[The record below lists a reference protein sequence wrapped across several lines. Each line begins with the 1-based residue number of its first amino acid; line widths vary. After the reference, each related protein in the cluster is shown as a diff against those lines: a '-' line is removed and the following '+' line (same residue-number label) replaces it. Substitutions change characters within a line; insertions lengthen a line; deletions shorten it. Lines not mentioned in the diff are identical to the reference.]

1 MDSASENAV
10 QTSPSQWYVTDLSLS
25 LQFHHHG
32 LVIVSVIV
40 FSFIVLVIILFCHF
54 IRQYRHVSTGNRNH
68 QVRVGG
74 VAIAEV
80 PTQNKGLDE
89 ATINSLPTFLHTSL
103 TCSSPGGGRGVE
115 GGGGASLVREV
126 SECPICLGL
135 FEENERMKV
144 IPKCMH
150 VYHLECLDK
159 WLQSHA
165 NCPLCRS
172 TIDTS
177 TTAHDQLPA

>member
-54 IRQYRHVSTGNRNH
+54 IRQYRRVSTGNRNH
-68 QVRVGG
+68 QVRGGG
-74 VAIAEV
+74 VVIAEV
-80 PTQNKGLDE
+80 PTQHKGLDE

-103 TCSSPGGGRGVE
+103 TCSSPGGGRG
-115 GGGGASLVREV
+115 GGGAGLVREV